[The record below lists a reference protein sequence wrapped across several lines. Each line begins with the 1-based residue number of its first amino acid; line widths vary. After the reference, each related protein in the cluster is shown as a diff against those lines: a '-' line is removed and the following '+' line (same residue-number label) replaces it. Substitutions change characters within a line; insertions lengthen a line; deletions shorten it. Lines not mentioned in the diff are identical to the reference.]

1 MRPTSPASP
10 SDAPV
15 PLPVEP
21 DFPAGEIPGAPREG
35 EHNEEV
41 EPGLDENT
49 AGFLKST
56 RV

>member
-1 MRPTSPASP
+1 MRPHP
-10 SDAPV
+10 SQQPLDAPV

-21 DFPAGEIPGAPREG
+21 DFPAGEIPGVPG
-35 EHNEEV
+35 DGTHSDDV

-56 RV
+56 RI